1 MDVELLVDARAITG
15 EGPVWDERDDCL
27 YWVDIMGSQVHRFD
41 PASGKDTITETGKHT
56 GAVIPRASGGFIL
69 ATVDGFDILHAD
81 GQIIHLLDVGADD
94 PDTRMNDAK
103 CDSNGRLFAGTM
115 RYDFA
120 KGGGALYRLDPD
132 GSVRAVVEDVTVSNG
147 TDWNLAND
155 TMYYVDSLTGR
166 IDAFDYDPE
175 TGDISSRR
183 KLVEIAEDLG
193 APDGLTVD
201 AEGFIW
207 VAIFGASRVQR
218 YSPLGKLDGEIMLPA
233 SQITSMAF
241 GGEDYR
247 DLYITSATEGFEDA
261 DFEREPAGGALFRA
275 RPGVSG
281 RAPGLYGG

>member
-1 MDVELLVDARAITG
+1 MDVELLVDAKAITG
-15 EGPVWDERDDCL
+15 EGPVWDERDECL
-27 YWVDIMGSQVHRFD
+27 YWVDIMSSHVHRFD
-41 PASGKDTITETGKHT
+41 PASGEDTITETGNHT
-56 GAVIPRASGGFIL
+56 GAIIPRTSGGFIL
-69 ATVDGFDILHAD
+69 ATVNGFDALQTD
-81 GQIIHLLDVGADD
+81 GEISHFLDVGADD

-103 CDSNGRLFAGTM
+103 CDGKGRLFAGTM
-115 RYDFA
+115 RYDYA
-120 KGGGALYRLDPD
+120 EGGGSLYRLDPD
-132 GSVRAVVEDVTVSNG
+132 GSVRVVVDDVTVSNG

-175 TGDISSRR
+175 TGDLSSRR
-183 KLVEIAEDLG
+183 KLVEIAEDFG

-207 VAIFGASRVQR
+207 VAIFGASQVQR
-218 YSPLGKLDGEIMLPA
+218 YSPQGNLDGEIMLPA

-261 DFEREPAGGALFRA
+261 DFEREPAGGALFRTS
-275 RPGVSG
+275 PGVAG
-281 RAPGLYGG
+281 RVPNPYGG